1 MGKVDTCGPK
11 NDKNMV
17 SMQIE
22 KSFFLE
28 CPLSSKKSDVQ

>member
-1 MGKVDTCGPK
+1 MGKADTCEPK
-11 NDKNMV
+11 NDKTMV

-28 CPLSSKKSDVQ
+28 CPLSSNKSDVQ